1 MRRFTSTLAILTVA
15 LLFVVALAACGSSG
29 SGASATASPAAS
41 PTVSAQALLQQAAV
55 ATATAKSASF
65 TADVALKVQGDTA
78 KMNATSQALL
88 GQGVGLHAAG
98 KAGGGA
104 ADMTAQLH
112 VAGQTI
118 PLAVKVK
125 DGKLYV
131 QYQGKW
137 YVADE
142 KSAGSLIT
150 PSAAPSGGLNSL
162 GLGSAMAAGATVTY
176 VGIET
181 VGGVQTYHVAV
192 TIDPG
197 KMMGSLFKALRDPA
211 VAKQL
216 GQSGTSAQLQ
226 QLLGNGAQLRRLQ
239 RSLKSARAD
248 VWIGAADKRVR
259 KATVAVVV
267 SSAAL
272 GAAASQA
279 QGVSGL
285 AVTVG
290 ITLSDFDQPVS
301 VTPPASAQPLQQ
313 LGNSLFGGMLGSG
326 LSI

>member
-1 MRRFTSTLAILTVA
+1 M
-15 LLFVVALAACGSSG
+15 
-29 SGASATASPAAS
+29 
-41 PTVSAQALLQQAAV
+41 
-55 ATATAKSASF
+55 
-65 TADVALKVQGDTA
+65 
-78 KMNATSQALL
+78 
-88 GQGVGLHAAG
+88 
-98 KAGGGA
+98 
-104 ADMTAQLH
+104 
-112 VAGQTI
+112 AGQTI

-125 DGKLYV
+125 DDKLYV

-142 KSAGSLIT
+142 KAAGSLIA
-150 PSAAPSGGLNSL
+150 PSAAPSGGLKRP
-162 GLGSAMAAGATVTY
+162 GCWPAAAGATATY

-192 TIDPG
+192 TIDPR
-197 KMMGSLFKALRDPA
+197 KMMGALSKALRDPA
-211 VAKQL
+211 VVKQL
-216 GQSGTSAQLQ
+216 GQSSTSAQLK
-226 QLLGNGAQLRRLQ
+226 QLLNNGAQVRQLQ
-239 RSLKSARAD
+239 RALKSARAD

-259 KATVAVVV
+259 KATATVVV